1 MRRAQEDGMGGERLS
16 QGRVSEQS
24 GPLNPGFSA
33 EEAFQSRLVTGVRK
47 RRATPLSGHPL

>member
-33 EEAFQSRLVTGVRK
+33 EVAFQSRLVTGVRK

>member
-1 MRRAQEDGMGGERLS
+1 MGGERLC

-24 GPLNPGFSA
+24 GPLNPCFSA
-33 EEAFQSRLVTGVRK
+33 EEAFHSRLVTGVRK

>member
-1 MRRAQEDGMGGERLS
+1 MRQAQEDGMGGERLS
-16 QGRVSEQS
+16 LGCVSEQS

-33 EEAFQSRLVTGVRK
+33 EEALHSRLVTGVRK